1 MKSPFPLAPYKGKK
15 AIGHIIQK
23 EKAREACGGIEE
35 GDERGGGKKKL
46 SEYFAVFHISSLS
59 TVPLSMAATPPVT
72 SHIAIQEFFLGLPFF
87 GKVRR
92 WGV

>member
-1 MKSPFPLAPYKGKK
+1 MGGLRREMK
-15 AIGHIIQK
+15 
-23 EKAREACGGIEE
+23 
-35 GDERGGGKKKL
+35 GGGSKKKL

-72 SHIAIQEFFLGLPFF
+72 SHIAIQEVFLGLPFF

-92 WGV
+92 WGGCDIGLETCYGLASRTDNQATQ